1 MSDKDER
8 TPEQQWAQA
17 QGLELHG
24 MTDERWDA
32 YLQYLEDENRDKL
45 AEVFKRLR
53 DERSNLRD
61 ALQDDKRARPENQGQ
76 RIRLNRSLRDLRA
89 RRLADIRSRVSVD
102 ERYEEEKAFKEIV
115 DDPKQQP
122 IESYE
127 DEDANLGPA
136 VGEGGR
142 LEETT
147 EEWKRN
153 REERDQS

>member
-1 MSDKDER
+1 MSEEER
-8 TPEQQWAQA
+8 TPEQQWARA

-24 MTDERWDA
+24 MPDERWAA
-32 YLQYLEDENRDKL
+32 YLRYLEDENRDKL
-45 AEVFKRLR
+45 AEVFKRLV

-61 ALQDDKRARPENQGQ
+61 ALQDDKRARPENQEQ
-76 RIRLNRSLRDLRA
+76 RIRLNRSLHELRA
-89 RRLADIRSRVSVD
+89 RRLADIRSRVPVD
-102 ERYEEEKAFKEIV
+102 EGYEEEKAFQEIV

-136 VGEGGR
+136 VGEGGT
-142 LEETT
+142 LEEAR

>member
-1 MSDKDER
+1 MSEEER
-8 TPEQQWAQA
+8 TAQEWARA

-24 MTDERWDA
+24 MTDERWAA
-32 YLQYLEDENRDKL
+32 YLRYLEDENRDKL
-45 AEVFKRLR
+45 AEVFKRLV

-61 ALQDDKRARPENQGQ
+61 ALQDDKRARPQNQEQ
-76 RIRLNRSLRDLRA
+76 RIRLKRSLRELRA
-89 RRLADIRSRVSVD
+89 RRLADIRSRVPVD
-102 ERYEEEKAFKEIV
+102 EGYEEEEAFQEIV

-136 VGEGGR
+136 VGEGGT
-142 LEETT
+142 LEEAR

>member
-1 MSDKDER
+1 MSDEER
-8 TPEQQWAQA
+8 TPQEWAQA

-24 MTDERWDA
+24 MTDERWAA
-32 YLQYLEDENRDKL
+32 YLGYLEGEKRDEL

-53 DERSNLRD
+53 KEAKDLH
-61 ALQDDKRARPENQGQ
+61 AVLHADKRARPENKEQ
-76 RIRLNRSLRDLRA
+76 RIRLNRSLRELRA
-89 RRLADIRSRVSVD
+89 RRLDDIRSRVPVD
-102 ERYEEEKAFKEIV
+102 EGYEEEEAFKEIV

-136 VGEGGR
+136 VT
-142 LEETT
+142 LEEAR

>member
-1 MSDKDER
+1 MSEEER
-8 TPEQQWAQA
+8 TPEQQWAQDL
-17 QGLELHG
+17 GMELHG
-24 MTDERWDA
+24 MSDERWAA
-32 YLQYLEDENRDKL
+32 YLRYLEDENRDKL
-45 AEVFKRLR
+45 AEVFKRLV

-61 ALQDDKRARPENQGQ
+61 ALRDDKRARPENQEQ
-76 RIRLNRSLRDLRA
+76 RIRLNRSLRELRA
-89 RRLADIRSRVSVD
+89 RRLDDIRSRVPVD
-102 ERYEEEKAFKEIV
+102 EGYEEEEAFQEIV

-136 VGEGGR
+136 VGEGGT
-142 LEETT
+142 LEEAR

>member
-1 MSDKDER
+1 MTEEER
-8 TPEQQWAQA
+8 TPQEWARA

-24 MTDERWDA
+24 MSDEGWAA
-32 YLQYLEDENRDKL
+32 YLRYLEDENRGEL
-45 AEVFKRLR
+45 AKVVKRL
-53 DERSNLRD
+53 DGEASKLRV
-61 ALQDDKRARPENQGQ
+61 ALRYDKRARPENREQ
-76 RIRLNRSLRDLRA
+76 RIRLNHSLHELRA
-89 RRLADIRSRVSVD
+89 RRLADIRSRVPLD
-102 ERYEEEKAFKEIV
+102 EGHEEEDAFQEIV

-136 VGEGGR
+136 VGEGR
-142 LEETT
+142 TLEEAR

>member
-1 MSDKDER
+1 MSEEKR
-8 TPEQQWAQA
+8 TPEQQWARA
-17 QGLELHG
+17 QEGLELHG
-24 MTDERWDA
+24 MTDERWAA
-32 YLQYLEDENRDKL
+32 YLRYLEDEDRDKL
-45 AEVFKRLR
+45 AEVFKRLV

-61 ALQDDKRARPENQGQ
+61 ALQDDKQARPENQEQ
-76 RIRLNRSLRDLRA
+76 RIRLNRSLRELRA
-89 RRLADIRSRVSVD
+89 RRLDDIRSRVSVD
-102 ERYEEEKAFKEIV
+102 EGYEEEKAFKDIV

-136 VGEGGR
+136 VGEGGT
-142 LEETT
+142 LEEAR

>member
-1 MSDKDER
+1 MTEEER
-8 TPEQQWAQA
+8 TPQEWAREL
-17 QGLELHG
+17 GVELHG

-32 YLQYLEDENRDKL
+32 YVGYLEDGNRDKL
-45 AEVFKRLR
+45 AEVFKRLVV
-53 DERSNLRD
+53 EASNVRD
-61 ALQDDKRARPENQGQ
+61 ALQDDKRARPDNQEQ
-76 RIRLNRSLRDLRA
+76 RIRLNRSLRELRA
-89 RRLADIRSRVSVD
+89 RRLADIYSRVPVD
-102 ERYEEEKAFKEIV
+102 EGYKEEDAFQEIV

-136 VGEGGR
+136 VGEGR
-142 LEETT
+142 TLEEGV

>member
-1 MSDKDER
+1 MSEEER
-8 TPEQQWAQA
+8 TPEQQWARA

-24 MTDERWDA
+24 MTDERWAA
-32 YLQYLEDENRDKL
+32 YLRYLEDENRDKL
-45 AEVFKRLR
+45 AEEFKRLG
-53 DERSNLRD
+53 DEASKLRD
-61 ALQDDKRARPENQGQ
+61 ALQDDERVRPENQEQ
-76 RIRLNRSLRDLRA
+76 RIRLNRSLRELRA
-89 RRLADIRSRVSVD
+89 RRLDDIRSRVPVD
-102 ERYEEEKAFKEIV
+102 EGYEEEEAFQEIV

-136 VGEGGR
+136 VGEGGT
-142 LEETT
+142 LEEAR

>member
-1 MSDKDER
+1 MSEEER
-8 TPEQQWAQA
+8 TPEQQWARA

-24 MTDERWDA
+24 MPDERWAA
-32 YLQYLEDENRDKL
+32 YLRYLEDEDRDKL
-45 AEVFKRLR
+45 AEEFKRLG
-53 DERSNLRD
+53 DEASKLRD
-61 ALQDDKRARPENQGQ
+61 ALHDEERARPENREQ
-76 RIRLNRSLRDLRA
+76 RIRWNHSLRELRA
-89 RRLADIRSRVSVD
+89 RRLADIRSRVPLD
-102 ERYEEEKAFKEIV
+102 EGYEEEDAFQEIV

-136 VGEGGR
+136 VGEGGT
-142 LEETT
+142 LEEAR

>member
-1 MSDKDER
+1 MSEER
-8 TPEQQWAQA
+8 TAQEWARA

-24 MTDERWDA
+24 MPDERWAA
-32 YLQYLEDENRDKL
+32 YLRYLEDENRDKL
-45 AEVFKRLR
+45 AEVFKRLV

-61 ALQDDKRARPENQGQ
+61 ALRDDKRARPENQEQ
-76 RIRLNRSLRDLRA
+76 RIRLNRSLRELRA
-89 RRLADIRSRVSVD
+89 RRLDDIRSRVPLD
-102 ERYEEEKAFKEIV
+102 EGYEEEDAFQEIV

-136 VGEGGR
+136 VGEGGT
-142 LEETT
+142 LEEAR

>member
-1 MSDKDER
+1 MSEEER
-8 TPEQQWAQA
+8 TVQEWARA
-17 QGLELHG
+17 RGLELHG
-24 MTDERWDA
+24 MTDERWAA
-32 YLQYLEDENRDKL
+32 YLRYLEDEDRDKL
-45 AEVFKRLR
+45 AEEFKRLV

-61 ALQDDKRARPENQGQ
+61 ALQDDKRARPENQEQ
-76 RIRLNRSLRDLRA
+76 RIRLNRSLHELRA
-89 RRLADIRSRVSVD
+89 RRLDDIHSRVPVD
-102 ERYEEEKAFKEIV
+102 EGYEEEKAFKEIV

-136 VGEGGR
+136 VGEGGT
-142 LEETT
+142 LEEAR